1 MSAVRETDIEQ
12 VLQNRES
19 FSHFTQENI
28 RFSDTDMVGHVN
40 NTAYAVYCEAGRVHF
55 GRSLMADGDATFG
68 GVLARVEI
76 NIRAETHF
84 PGTVEVGTGVV
95 RVGRTSYT
103 LGQGLFVNG
112 KCVATAQGVL
122 VNIDPETRRPVPL
135 TDKARAVMTA
145 HLLPGLASAA

>member
-1 MSAVRETDIEQ
+1 MSAARETEIEQ
-12 VLQNRES
+12 ILQNREN
-19 FSHFTQENI
+19 FSHFTLENI

-55 GRSLMADGDATFG
+55 GRSLSSEHDASFG

-84 PGTVEVGTGVV
+84 PGTVEIGTGVV

-122 VNIDPETRRPVPL
+122 VNIDKETRRPVPL
-135 TDKARAVMTA
+135 SDAVRKVLEA
-145 HLLPGLASAA
+145 NLLPGLGR

>member
-55 GRSLMADGDATFG
+55 GRSLPTGDDPSQG

-76 NIRAETHF
+76 NMRAEAHF
-84 PGTVEVGTGVV
+84 PGVVEIGTGVL
-95 RVGRTSYT
+95 RVGRTSFT
-103 LGQGLFVNG
+103 LGQGLFVDG
-112 KCVATAQGVL
+112 QCVATAQGVL
-122 VNIDPETRRPVPL
+122 VTIDRETRRPAPISDSV
-135 TDKARAVMTA
+135 RAALLA
-145 HLLPGLASAA
+145 HLLPGCGED